1 MTGDRGASEHLLTN
15 TPSFLSRIFNLLW
28 VDVRDDDDR
37 DEFFGL
43 SQDFQMLS
51 THKRDSGDDNDDVS
65 YEEVGD
71 QHWRAGLG
79 QQVETFYIGSKCVT
93 RLGTLFIEV
102 SLGNILTPRL
112 QRTKPG

>member
-1 MTGDRGASEHLLTN
+1 M
-15 TPSFLSRIFNLLW
+15 PW
-28 VDVRDDDDR
+28 VDVHDDDDR

-79 QQVETFYIGSKCVT
+79 QQVKTFYIGSKCVT
-93 RLGTLFIEV
+93 RLDTLFIV
-102 SLGNILTPRL
+102 VCLGNIPEYTCQSPSSSFSSPLHL
-112 QRTKPG
+112 Q